1 MDEDTETEID
11 ETGDDLDIDD
21 LDLEQLEDL
30 PAPNEGEH

>member
-1 MDEDTETEID
+1 MDEDTEVD